1 MGQKCVQ
8 YEFPYFAST
17 FDIEHN
23 KMQMIKEVYIPSKKI
38 VFNSMG
44 EVFLSDEPRTKTVGT
59 TNIKT
64 TKIVVD
70 PAMLIK
76 LETFIWR
83 QDRHAARVAKTKK
96 RINAFLDLQMPTSTS
111 SPPKKDTW
119 IPTESDQINN

>member
-23 KMQMIKEVYIPSKKI
+23 KKQMIKEVYIPSKGI
-38 VFNSMG
+38 LFNSIG
-44 EVFLSDEPRTKTVGT
+44 EVLECDAPRTKAIGT

-64 TKIVVD
+64 TTIVVD

-83 QDRHAARVAKTKK
+83 QQRHAARVAKSKR
-96 RINAFLDLQMPTSTS
+96 RINAFFDSQMTTST
-111 SPPKKDTW
+111 SPPKKETW
-119 IPTESDQINN
+119 IPTESDQMNN